1 MLLSSIP
8 SMKSSTSSDVIP
20 CPSNMST
27 GFEPVKCG
35 DIEAKHF
42 VDLTS
47 MDKHH
52 GLKMMASIKNGSLVL
67 LTGKNKGVLRTVSH
81 KILSKKKHFQLN
93 LKTPS
98 DVKAFTE
105 LWIGSDGDLH
115 ACYTTSAGGDEEYH
129 ATVNI
134 SGQFIDDSLQKRF
147 EVKIN
152 KKPEESFVPTM
163 ILKDGN
169 RVTVTRS
176 DTKQEYYVDDQDGNR
191 ALLNLK
197 GLNLSQHENIQ
208 HIKPCGA
215 HLQVTI
221 KDNQSRQKI
230 RYLDGRHLTLSGNTQ
245 LLSPIVSDEPPIGF
259 AHFSVNNSG
268 HFSNANPFV
277 GRKYKHI
284 GNQYIPLSGWVD
296 GIKHRYTSGRH
307 KLQQGRNT
315 DAYLSFLK
323 MADPGLQ
330 TAGLWVKD
338 RVSKNLTPAHAL
350 LSLKSNI
357 YKEFASLRRFQAEWN
372 WELENHNEATN
383 RAKTDFRLRR
393 TLKNEVL
400 PNVDARFGIDQL
412 DACLEERLTKQLDVC
427 FTALSRLSSGFKS
440 EQGSYDEKLKQR
452 LITFQKRIANIKSHH
467 SFENMPSQDKVLEM
481 ETWLNTLIDARATP
495 LKEKD
500 LDLYLAFIERT
511 LVNTRLYLAMSGN
524 QVTEIKHLHITKS
537 SVQYK
542 MKLTQK
548 LDVENNAQLFQSVTQ
563 NIASL
568 KSVKQVTQARAS
580 LGKSAQDT
588 KCGIGKILNTCMGS
602 NHPAEQITTQLATRT
617 SALPKGDS
625 LTLTA
630 EHGISGFAGIA
641 HFGLPYPLGKG
652 WFAGVVANYEKHYDC
667 KLVAL
672 GDGKTQVQFVR
683 KREKGATVMAG
694 TGAGLEDLTKLVK
707 YQNGSLVTIMP
718 FEATLAMTAMKDSEQ
733 SFSFDVDNENLKE
746 TLSYMFGTPDWKQG
760 FEEQLSKTQFVSREK
775 QKVQLG
781 VSANSEVRL
790 QLGIDASPNF
800 SLVAPRTYAK
810 AGVTIAVSREDVR
823 EMKLGKENS
832 ASQRRDYEKGV
843 EAELSSGA
851 NVMLFPLPAPYA
863 LPTAIDEKTF
873 MSIKPFG
880 DVLKSAQTKKYH
892 TTQSVQDKVMS
903 EEWKARGYQE
913 EGLEEVIQGYKKL
926 MDKSSWLPEVRTLV
940 SNQLEILL
948 NALETEGHDVVKP
961 IAAENIPY
969 LKVNYDEKIQ
979 WRSRWADNMR
989 RMFHMAPKHSTY
1001 LKKIMEPYSGGS
1013 QLMREL
1019 RASAQSQSQ
1028 MLNVN
1033 KSSSV
1038 TALAKYHMP
1047 IVTLLKLYQQTLERL
1062 DTAQDSKKVLKE
1074 LQLLD
1079 QQLKRKGER
1088 ARHYYRLDKIEC
1100 TRESALTRHPSGILP
1115 MIQVKNRCQVTLTES
1130 LGEIKFIHKEDG
1142 MDIKNNMD
1150 VSIWTVPE

>member
-1 MLLSSIP
+1 
-8 SMKSSTSSDVIP
+8 
-20 CPSNMST
+20 
-27 GFEPVKCG
+27 
-35 DIEAKHF
+35 
-42 VDLTS
+42 
-47 MDKHH
+47 
-52 GLKMMASIKNGSLVL
+52 
-67 LTGKNKGVLRTVSH
+67 
-81 KILSKKKHFQLN
+81 
-93 LKTPS
+93 
-98 DVKAFTE
+98 
-105 LWIGSDGDLH
+105 
-115 ACYTTSAGGDEEYH
+115 
-129 ATVNI
+129 
-134 SGQFIDDSLQKRF
+134 
-147 EVKIN
+147 
-152 KKPEESFVPTM
+152 
-163 ILKDGN
+163 
-169 RVTVTRS
+169 
-176 DTKQEYYVDDQDGNR
+176 
-191 ALLNLK
+191 
-197 GLNLSQHENIQ
+197 
-208 HIKPCGA
+208 
-215 HLQVTI
+215 
-221 KDNQSRQKI
+221 
-230 RYLDGRHLTLSGNTQ
+230 
-245 LLSPIVSDEPPIGF
+245 
-259 AHFSVNNSG
+259 
-268 HFSNANPFV
+268 
-277 GRKYKHI
+277 
-284 GNQYIPLSGWVD
+284 
-296 GIKHRYTSGRH
+296 
-307 KLQQGRNT
+307 
-315 DAYLSFLK
+315 
-323 MADPGLQ
+323 
-330 TAGLWVKD
+330 
-338 RVSKNLTPAHAL
+338 
-350 LSLKSNI
+350 
-357 YKEFASLRRFQAEWN
+357 
-372 WELENHNEATN
+372 
-383 RAKTDFRLRR
+383 
-393 TLKNEVL
+393 
-400 PNVDARFGIDQL
+400 
-412 DACLEERLTKQLDVC
+412 
-427 FTALSRLSSGFKS
+427 
-440 EQGSYDEKLKQR
+440 
-452 LITFQKRIANIKSHH
+452 
-467 SFENMPSQDKVLEM
+467 
-481 ETWLNTLIDARATP
+481 
-495 LKEKD
+495 
-500 LDLYLAFIERT
+500 
-511 LVNTRLYLAMSGN
+511 MSGN

-568 KSVKQVTQARAS
+568 KSAKKVTQVRTS
-580 LGKSAQDT
+580 LGESAQDT

-746 TLSYMFGTPDWKQG
+746 TLSYMFGTRDWKQG

-781 VSANSEVRL
+781 VSANSEFRL

-832 ASQRRDYEKGV
+832 ASKRRDYEKGV
-843 EAELSSGA
+843 DAELSSGA

-880 DVLKSAQTKKYH
+880 DALKSAQTKKYH

-979 WRSRWADNMR
+979 WRSRWTDNMR

-1013 QLMREL
+1013 QLMKEL

-1079 QQLKRKGER
+1079 QQLKKER
-1088 ARHYYRLDKIEC
+1088 R
-1100 TRESALTRHPSGILP
+1100 TSA
-1115 MIQVKNRCQVTLTES
+1115 TLLST
-1130 LGEIKFIHKEDG
+1130 G
-1142 MDIKNNMD
+1142 
-1150 VSIWTVPE
+1150 